1 MTGTITPIVMPKWGL
16 SMKEGT
22 VMRWLVAEGDEI
34 AVGNEIVEIETEKIA
49 SALEATDAGLLR
61 RLVAEEGDLLPVKAL
76 LGVLVE
82 GEVSDEEIDAFVEGF
97 VVPEDEEED
106 EEEEGIAYQHADTAA
121 GRLRY
126 TVQGEGAETVLLI
139 HGFGG
144 DLDNWLFNLDALA
157 AESTVVAL
165 DLPGHGPSPAPIPDP
180 TVPGLANAVL
190 DFMDA
195 AEVEAAHLVG
205 HSLGGALALAIALA
219 EPGRVRSLT
228 LVCPA
233 GLGSGINREYIDGF
247 VSSASRRQLKP
258 VLENLFADPGLVNR
272 SLVDGVLRYKRLD
285 GVTESLTALAE
296 GVFPGGAQSWVEP
309 GVIAGLDVPVLVVWG
324 AEDRI
329 VPRRACGRGGRRDG
343 RDRRGGRAHGADGG
357 RPPRQRPH
365 NRPRRF
371 RRRRLTRPA
380 RGSPLPGRPRS
391 GPGRVHANWPGNAPD
406 LNDARRSRHVG

>member
-1 MTGTITPIVMPKWGL
+1 MPGTITPIVMPKWGL

-22 VMRWLVAEGDEI
+22 VTRWLVAEGDEI

-49 SALEATDAGLLR
+49 SALEATDGGLLR

-82 GEVSDEEIDAFVEGF
+82 GEVSDGEIDAFVEGF
-97 VVPEDEEED
+97 VVPEDDEEED
-106 EEEEGIAYQHADTAA
+106 EEEQGPSYQYAETAA

-126 TVQGEGAETVLLI
+126 TVQGEGAETLLLI

-165 DLPGHGPSPAPIPDP
+165 DLPGHGPAPAPIPVSS
-180 TVPGLANAVL
+180 VPGLAAAVA

-195 AEVEAAHLVG
+195 AEVGAAHLVG
-205 HSLGGALALAIALA
+205 HSLGGALALALA
-219 EPGRVRSLT
+219 ASAPERVRSVT

-233 GLGSGINREYIDGF
+233 GLGKEINRDYIDGF

-258 VLENLFADPGLVNR
+258 VLESLFADPGLVNR
-272 SLVDGVLRYKRLD
+272 SLVDGVLKYKRLD
-285 GVTESLTALAE
+285 GVTESLTALAD

-309 GVIAGLDVPVLVVWG
+309 GAIAELDIPVLVVWG

-329 VPRRACGRGGRRDG
+329 VPASHADAAAGATVEIVEGAGHMVQMESAPRVNALIT
-343 RDRRGGRAHGADGG
+343 AHVA
-357 RPPRQRPH
+357 
-365 NRPRRF
+365 
-371 RRRRLTRPA
+371 A
-380 RGSPLPGRPRS
+380 ASS
-391 GPGRVHANWPGNAPD
+391 
-406 LNDARRSRHVG
+406 

>member
-1 MTGTITPIVMPKWGL
+1 MSGTITPIVMPKWGL

-22 VMRWLVAEGDEI
+22 VTHWLVNEGDDI

-97 VVPEDEEED
+97 VVPADDDDEDEEA
-106 EEEEGIAYQHADTAA
+106 EGIAYRFAETGA

-157 AESTVVAL
+157 AEATVVAL
-165 DLPGHGPSPAPIPDP
+165 DLPGHGPSPAPIPDAS
-180 TVPGLANAVL
+180 VPGLANAVL
-190 DFMDA
+190 GFMDA

-205 HSLGGALALAIALA
+205 HSLGGALALALA
-219 EPGRVRSLT
+219 ASVPGRVRSVT
-228 LVCPA
+228 LVCSA
-233 GLGSGINREYIDGF
+233 GLGPDINREYIDGF
-247 VSSASRRQLKP
+247 VSSTSRRQLKP
-258 VLENLFADPGLVNR
+258 VLEHLFADPGLVNR

-285 GVTESLTALAE
+285 GVTESLQGLAE
-296 GVFPGGAQSWVEP
+296 GVFPGGEQGWVEP
-309 GVIAGLDVPVLVVWG
+309 GVVAGLEVPVLVVWG
-324 AEDRI
+324 ADDRI
-329 VPRRACGRGGRRDG
+329 VPAAHADAAVGAAVEIVEGAGHMVQMEAAPRVNALIGAHVARA
-343 RDRRGGRAHGADGG
+343 
-357 RPPRQRPH
+357 
-365 NRPRRF
+365 
-371 RRRRLTRPA
+371 
-380 RGSPLPGRPRS
+380 S
-391 GPGRVHANWPGNAPD
+391 G
-406 LNDARRSRHVG
+406 

>member
-1 MTGTITPIVMPKWGL
+1 MSGMITPIVMPKWGL

-22 VMRWLVAEGDEI
+22 VMRWLVAEGDAI

-61 RLVAEEGDLLPVKAL
+61 RLIAEEGDLLPVKAL

-97 VVPEDEEED
+97 VVPEDGEDED
-106 EEEEGIAYQHADTAA
+106 EEEEGIAYQYAETAA

-126 TVQGEGAETVLLI
+126 TMQGEGAETVLLI

-144 DLDNWLFNLDALA
+144 DLDNWLFNIDALA

-180 TVPGLANAVL
+180 SVPGLATAVL

-195 AEVEAAHLVG
+195 AEVGAAHLVG
-205 HSLGGALALAIALA
+205 HSLGGAVALAIARA
-219 EPGRVRSLT
+219 APGRVRSVT

-233 GLGSGINREYIDGF
+233 GLGPDINREYIDGF
-247 VSSASRRQLKP
+247 VSSTSRRQLKP

-285 GVTESLTALAE
+285 GVTESLQGLANAA
-296 GVFPGGAQSWVEP
+296 FPGGVQSWVEP
-309 GVIAGLDVPVLVVWG
+309 GTIAGLGVPVLVVWG

-329 VPRRACGRGGRRDG
+329 VPAAHAQAAAGATVEIVEGAGHMVQMEAAPRVNALVTAHIARAS
-343 RDRRGGRAHGADGG
+343 A
-357 RPPRQRPH
+357 
-365 NRPRRF
+365 
-371 RRRRLTRPA
+371 
-380 RGSPLPGRPRS
+380 
-391 GPGRVHANWPGNAPD
+391 
-406 LNDARRSRHVG
+406 

>member
-1 MTGTITPIVMPKWGL
+1 MSGMITPIVMPKWGL

-22 VMRWLVAEGDEI
+22 VMRWLVAEGDAI

-61 RLVAEEGDLLPVKAL
+61 RLIAEEGDLLPVKAL

-97 VVPEDEEED
+97 VVPEDGEDED
-106 EEEEGIAYQHADTAA
+106 EEEEGIAYQYAETAA

-126 TVQGEGAETVLLI
+126 TTQGEGAETVLLI

-144 DLDNWLFNLDALA
+144 DLDNWLFNIDALA

-180 TVPGLANAVL
+180 SVPGLANAVL

-195 AEVEAAHLVG
+195 AEVEPAHLVG
-205 HSLGGALALAIALA
+205 HSLGGAVALAIARA
-219 EPGRVRSLT
+219 APGRVRSVT

-233 GLGSGINREYIDGF
+233 GLGPDINREYIDGF
-247 VSSASRRQLKP
+247 VSSTSRRQLKP
-258 VLENLFADPGLVNR
+258 VLENLFADSGLVNR

-285 GVTESLTALAE
+285 GVTESLQGLADAA
-296 GVFPGGAQSWVEP
+296 FPGGAQSWVEP
-309 GVIAGLDVPVLVVWG
+309 GMIAGLGVPVLVVWG

-329 VPRRACGRGGRRDG
+329 VPAAHAQAAAGATVEIVEGAGHMVQMEAAPRVNALVTAHVARAS
-343 RDRRGGRAHGADGG
+343 A
-357 RPPRQRPH
+357 
-365 NRPRRF
+365 
-371 RRRRLTRPA
+371 
-380 RGSPLPGRPRS
+380 
-391 GPGRVHANWPGNAPD
+391 
-406 LNDARRSRHVG
+406 